1 MNIQRA
7 TLDHLDGV
15 ADLFNQYRIFYEQ
28 PSNLNGCR
36 AYLEQRLTNNES
48 VVFVALNEAG
58 ELVGFTQLY
67 HSFCS
72 VAMQPIVYLYDLF
85 VAPSARRQGVGRALM
100 NHAAAYSAESGAV
113 RMQLDT
119 AHDNTPGQS
128 LYESLGWV
136 RDTHFYAYALRL

>member
-1 MNIQRA
+1 MKISRA
-7 TLDHLDGV
+7 ALTHLDGV
-15 ADLFNQYRIFYEQ
+15 ATLFNNYRIFYEQ
-28 PSNLNGCR
+28 DSNLDGCR
-36 AYLEQRLTNNES
+36 DYIQQRLSKNES
-48 VVFVALNEAG
+48 VIFIAENEAG

-85 VAPSARRQGVGRALM
+85 VDPSARRTGVGRALM
-100 NHAAAYSAESGAV
+100 NHATAYSRESGAS

-119 AHDNTPGQS
+119 AHDNMPGQS

-136 RDTHFYAYALRL
+136 RDTHFYAYQLGL